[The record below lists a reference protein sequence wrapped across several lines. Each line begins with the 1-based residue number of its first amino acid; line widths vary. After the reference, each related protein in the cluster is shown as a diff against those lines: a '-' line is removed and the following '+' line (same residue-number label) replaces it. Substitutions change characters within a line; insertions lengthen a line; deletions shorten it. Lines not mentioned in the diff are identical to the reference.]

1 MIDMTQFTATR
12 SINAPIDLVF
22 KTVSD
27 INNFSKAIP
36 DIINV
41 EFLSDVKS
49 GIGTRFRET
58 RLMNGKEATTE
69 LEVTEFVE
77 NDRVRMVTDSHG
89 AIWASVFTVKRVDG
103 HTELT
108 LVMDA
113 RPHKFMQKMM
123 IPMIKGMISKALE
136 KDMDAV
142 KTYCEK

>member
-1 MIDMTQFTATR
+1 MTWFSKR
-12 SINAPIDLVF
+12 YRISI
-22 KTVSD
+22 
-27 INNFSKAIP
+27 NFSKAIP

-58 RLMNGKEATTE
+58 RLMNGKEAMTE

-77 NDRVRMVTDSHG
+77 NDHVRMVTDSHG
-89 AIWASVFTVKRVDG
+89 AVWDSVFTVKRVDG

-123 IPMIKGMISKALE
+123 IPMIKDMISKALE

>member
-1 MIDMTQFTATR
+1 MSDMTRFTATR

-58 RLMNGKEATTE
+58 RLMNGKEAMTE

-77 NDRVRMVTDSHG
+77 NDHVRMVTDSHG
-89 AIWASVFTVKRVDG
+89 AVWDSVFTVKRVDG